1 MKILVVHEVSY
12 LKKIVYEF
20 QILPELLSILG
31 HDVSVVDLDDSW
43 RESPDRPIIDILPR
57 YQLGVHRAYE
67 NASVNLRHPGLV
79 RLPLIARISGAL
91 SNAVEV
97 YRALSEGDYDV
108 VLLYGVPTV
117 GIQTWFSARRHG
129 VPIVFRSIDISHQ
142 IVPSPFLAWPT
153 RFIEKLIY
161 KSVDGISALT
171 PRLKDYLQSSG
182 VPASRIRVLPA
193 GVDVERFSPG
203 TRNDTLMSRW
213 GIAQTDRVILFMG
226 TIYRFS
232 GLDRVIED
240 FPSLLSRHP
249 TSRLLIVGKGED
261 AGRLKALSEK
271 IGVSS
276 NVVFTGVQDYG
287 LLPDIIRSSDLCINP
302 FRLNAITRDI
312 LPTKLFQYLA
322 CGRPLVATELPGTTP
337 FLTGDS
343 EGVVYSDLANFIN
356 VIGDLL
362 DFPDRC
368 QELGDRASR
377 AMRERYDWKHIA
389 ESLVEWLEGIVKS

>member
-20 QILPELLSILG
+20 QILPELLTILG
-31 HDVSVVDLDDSW
+31 HDVTVIDLDDTW
-43 RESPDRPIIDILPR
+43 KESSDRPIFDIAPK

-67 NASVNLRHPGLV
+67 DASVCLRNPGLV
-79 RLPLIARISGAL
+79 RLPFVARVSGAL

-97 YRALSEGDYDV
+97 YRALSGGDYDA

-117 GIQTWFSARRHG
+117 GIQTWLSARRHG

-142 IVPSPFLAWPT
+142 IVPSPVLVWPT
-153 RFIEKLIY
+153 RLIEKVVY
-161 KSVDGISALT
+161 KGVDGISALT
-171 PRLKDYLQSSG
+171 PRIRDYVQSYG

-203 TRNDTLMSRW
+203 PGNDTLVSGW
-213 GIAQTDRVILFMG
+213 GISRSDRVILFMG

-249 TSRLLIVGKGED
+249 NAKLLVVGKGED
-261 AGRLKALSEK
+261 TDRLRVLSEK
-271 IGVSS
+271 VGVGS
-276 NVVFTGVQDYG
+276 NVVFTGVQDYQ
-287 LLPDIIRSSDLCINP
+287 LLPDFIRSSDLCINP
-302 FRLNAITRDI
+302 FRLNAITQDI

-322 CGRPLVATELPGTTP
+322 CGRPLIATELPGTKP
-337 FLTGDS
+337 FLRGEG
-343 EGVVYSDLANFIN
+343 EGVVYSDLANFVN
-356 VIGDLL
+356 AIGELL
-362 DFPDRC
+362 DSPERC
-368 QELGDRASR
+368 LALGGRASR
-377 AMRERYDWKHIA
+377 AMRERYDWKHTA
-389 ESLVEWLEGIVKS
+389 NSLVEWMEEIVES

>member
-20 QILPELLSILG
+20 QILPELFSILG
-31 HDVSVVDLDDSW
+31 HDVTVVDLDDTW
-43 RESPDRPIIDILPR
+43 EESPDRPIIDIVPK

-67 NASVNLRHPGLV
+67 NASVRLRHPGLV
-79 RLPLIARISGAL
+79 RLPLIARISGAV

-97 YRALSEGDYDV
+97 YRALGEGDFDV

-117 GIQTWFSARRHG
+117 GIQTWLSAKRHG

-142 IVPSPFLAWPT
+142 IVPSPMLAGPT
-153 RFIEKLIY
+153 RLIEKVVY
-161 KSVDGISALT
+161 TGVDGISALT
-171 PRLKDYLQSSG
+171 PRIRDYLLSYG

-193 GVDVERFSPG
+193 GVDVELFSPG
-203 TRNDTLMSRW
+203 TRNDSLLSRW
-213 GIAQTDRVILFMG
+213 DISQSDRVILFMG

-249 TSRLLIVGKGED
+249 NSKLLVVGKGED
-261 AGRLKALSEK
+261 ADRLKALSEQV
-271 IGVSS
+271 GVGS
-276 NVVFTGVQDYG
+276 NVVFTGVQDYR
-287 LLPDIIRSSDLCINP
+287 LLPDIIRTSDICINP
-302 FRLNAITRDI
+302 FRLNPVTQDI

-322 CGRPLVATELPGTTP
+322 CGRPLVATELPGTMA

-343 EGVVYSDLANFIN
+343 EGVVYSDLENFVN
-356 VIGDLL
+356 AIGDLL
-362 DFPDRC
+362 DSPERC
-368 QELGDRASR
+368 QELGGRASE

-389 ESLVEWLEGIVKS
+389 ESLVEWMEAIVKS